1 MLKSQSQK
9 SSCDQSGSGYRGMR
23 PSILST
29 LHSLGDKKKKIIFV
43 PLSNKENSKTELA
56 KVDKGKSL

>member
-9 SSCDQSGSGYRGMR
+9 SSCDQSGLGYRGMR

-29 LHSLGDKKKKIIFV
+29 SHSLGDKIKIIFV